1 MTSIVVIKNQN
12 GDIVDTRGINASS
25 LVDTTPEI
33 RVKVDSNHE
42 IVGVNSHITLVNDTQ
57 LVITEASH
65 IDGGTF

>member
-1 MTSIVVIKNQN
+1 MTSIVVIRNQD

-25 LVDTTPEI
+25 LVDNTPVI
-33 RVKVDSNHE
+33 RVKVDNHE

-57 LVITEASH
+57 LVVSEASN